1 MGRRQTNI
9 EFITNLINFSRS
21 GPLMQAF
28 VLEGLRTYAQEIM
41 MADPEE
47 LGNALISGHSWQ
59 LCAKEYLEKIGEHL
73 K

>member
-9 EFITNLINFSRS
+9 EFMSNLMDFARS
-21 GPLMQAF
+21 GALMQAF
-28 VLEGLRTYAQEIM
+28 VLEGLRIYAQEIM
-41 MADPEE
+41 EADPED

-59 LCAKEYLEKIGEHL
+59 LCAKEYLEKIEEHL